1 MDDKTAELRDIFID
15 ATGSDTVTESQSES
29 PGSLA
34 DTETD
39 VTDRLVELIDRMQTR
54 YEFQTELSTDTLC
67 AVLHAYHD
75 DQSDREIAADLELT
89 PETVFEARLDL
100 HLVRDVDRESAFDLD
115 GLRRLIV
122 EELPLD
128 ERADRLDI
136 TEETARHYSEIVE
149 ADLRST
155 RANDRFRDEF
165 AELLT
170 DSDLTGQLA
179 RDAREDGLQEATED
193 IETDVSF

>member
-15 ATGSDTVTESQSES
+15 ATGSDSVTESQSES
-29 PGSLA
+29 PGSLT
-34 DTETD
+34 DTDTD
-39 VTDRLVELIDRMQTR
+39 VTDRLLELIGRMQER
-54 YEFQTELSTDTLC
+54 YDFTTEFDNETLARIVQWYYTDCT
-67 AVLHAYHD
+67 
-75 DQSDREIAADLELT
+75 DREIAAELEAD
-89 PETVFEARLDL
+89 PEAVFAARLDL
-100 HLVRDVDRESAFDLD
+100 HLVGEADREAPFDLD
-115 GLRRLIV
+115 DLRRLV
-122 EELPLD
+122 VDDVPLS
-128 ERADRLDI
+128 ERAERLDL
-136 TEETARHYSEIVE
+136 TEETARHYSQVVG

-179 RDAREDGLQEATED
+179 RDAREDGLREATED

>member
-1 MDDKTAELRDIFID
+1 MDDKTEELRDIFID

-29 PGSLA
+29 PGSLTDREVDVDERLA
-34 DTETD
+34 ELVERMRERYTFETD
-39 VTDRLVELIDRMQTR
+39 LDDRRLCELLR
-54 YEFQTELSTDTLC
+54 
-67 AVLHAYHD
+67 AYYD
-75 DQSDREIAADLELT
+75 DQSDREIAADLEVD
-89 PETVFEARLDL
+89 PEVVFTARMDL
-100 HLVRDVDRESAFDLD
+100 HLVGEADREAPFDLD
-115 GLRRLIV
+115 RLRRLIV
-122 EELPLD
+122 EEIPLA
-128 ERADRLDI
+128 ERADRLDV
-136 TEETARHYSEIVE
+136 TEETARHYSEVVR

-155 RANDRFRDEF
+155 RANNRFRDEF

>member
-15 ATGSDTVTESQSES
+15 ATGSDSVTESQSES
-29 PGSLA
+29 PGSLT
-34 DTETD
+34 DTDTD
-39 VTDRLVELIDRMQTR
+39 VTDRLLELIGRMRER
-54 YEFQTELSTDTLC
+54 YGFETEFDDETLSRIVQWYYTDCT
-67 AVLHAYHD
+67 
-75 DQSDREIAADLELT
+75 DREIAAELEAN
-89 PETVFEARLDL
+89 PEAVFAARLDL
-100 HLVRDVDRESAFDLD
+100 HLVDEADREAPFDLD
-115 GLRRLIV
+115 DLRRLV
-122 EELPLD
+122 VDDVSLA
-128 ERADRLDI
+128 ERAERLDL
-136 TEETARHYSEIVE
+136 TEETARHYSRIVK